1 MTAAAFARN
10 DRIHPPE
17 IARRPDGQPRRI
29 LYAEDQVSSRVVTKA
44 MLEKM
49 GFEVEAVDDGEVAV
63 EKAAQGHYDIILL
76 DIEMPV
82 MDGVTAAR
90 IIRAEYESYRTT
102 PILALSAFLAD
113 STENCAWRDAFDT
126 AVPKP
131 ANIQDICVAMLR
143 AMEKHGQVP
152 TGAGARPVASSA
164 MPDMASLWHGMEK
177 TLPRATRVLLVRT
190 AAGEMEHLALAVA
203 AAREA
208 GETDQLRKC
217 RHTLKGLALNFGLD
231 EVVSAISA
239 TSTTP
244 RNIDMTALLDHIRNW
259 QNENGRA

>member
-1 MTAAAFARN
+1 MSAAAPAR
-10 DRIHPPE
+10 HPRAYAPE
-17 IARRPDGQPRRI
+17 LARRPDGQPRRV

-49 GFEVEAVDDGEVAV
+49 GFQVDAVDDGELAV
-63 EKAAQGHYDIILL
+63 EKAASGSYDLVLL

-90 IIRAEYESYRTT
+90 IIRAENENYRAT

-113 STENCAWRDAFDT
+113 STENCIWRDAFDT

-131 ANIQDICVAMLR
+131 ANMQDISLAMLR
-143 AMEKHGQVP
+143 AMEKHGVAPKMAEPKPQP
-152 TGAGARPVASSA
+152 NLTAG
-164 MPDMASLWHGMEK
+164 DGSLWSSMEK
-177 TLPRATRVLLVRT
+177 TLPRGTRALLVRA

-208 GETDQLRKC
+208 GETEQLRKC

-231 EVVSAISA
+231 EVVSAIAS
-239 TSTTP
+239 TSTSP
-244 RNIDMTALLDHIRNW
+244 RTIDMSALLTLIRSW
-259 QNENGRA
+259 LEKNGKA

>member
-1 MTAAAFARN
+1 MTAAPARVG
-10 DRIHPPE
+10 RISPPE
-17 IARRPDGQPRRI
+17 IALRPDGQPRRV

-63 EKAAQGHYDIILL
+63 EKAALGKYDVILL

-90 IIRAEYESYRTT
+90 IIRAEHESYRAT

-113 STENCAWRDAFDT
+113 STENCSWRDAFDT

-131 ANIQDICVAMLR
+131 ANIQDICLAMLR
-143 AMEKHGQVP
+143 AMEKHGQAP
-152 TGAGARPVASSA
+152 KNLPPPSPPEPESDSG
-164 MPDMASLWHGMEK
+164 SLWRGMER
-177 TLPRATRVLLVRT
+177 TLPKSTRVLLVRT

-208 GETDQLRKC
+208 GETEQLRKC
-217 RHTLKGLALNFGLD
+217 RHTLKGLALNFGLE
-231 EVVSAISA
+231 EVVEAITA
-239 TSTTP
+239 TSKTP
-244 RNIDMTALLDHIRNW
+244 RSINMPALLDHIRTW
-259 QNENGRA
+259 QNENGRV